1 MMNSAMIIIL
11 LSALLSLAPIQALC
25 DSVTYT
31 CRYQTYVDDKG
42 VHKPEDDLKLVFLV
56 DSSNESAK
64 MVSSDGKSDVNVDM
78 LYSPSGGM
86 AFIEKKSGA
95 DVFTTSIDEHGRS
108 VHSRNTIVDG
118 QMSPAQYYG
127 RCSK

>member
-1 MMNSAMIIIL
+1 MNSVLTISM
-11 LSALLSLAPIQALC
+11 LSVFLSLAPIHALC

-31 CRYQTYVDDKG
+31 CSYQTYADDKG

-56 DSSNESAK
+56 DSSNETAMMLSG
-64 MVSSDGKSDVNVDM
+64 VGRSNVNVDM

-95 DVFTTSIDEHGRS
+95 DVLTTSIDKRGRS
-108 VHSRNTIVDG
+108 VHSINIIVDG
-118 QMSPAQYYG
+118 QTFPAQYYG
-127 RCSK
+127 RCTK